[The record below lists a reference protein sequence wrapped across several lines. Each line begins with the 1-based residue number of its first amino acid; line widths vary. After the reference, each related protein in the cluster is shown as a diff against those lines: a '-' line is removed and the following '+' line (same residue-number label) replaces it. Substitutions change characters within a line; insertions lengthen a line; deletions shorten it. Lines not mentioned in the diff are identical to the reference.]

1 MTTIHNIRPFNTRYV
16 IRDRSSRYTP
26 ELLRTHRTAQASY
39 AYIIVRI
46 VERLS
51 TARHTQIVETL
62 NGRQVPANWTAASED
77 RKLLRFGMR
86 STMRMATFRSLYPI
100 NR

>member
-1 MTTIHNIRPFNTRYV
+1 MFSVEPIVVLVAVCGTVVFMREMPRLFA
-16 IRDRSSRYTP
+16 
-26 ELLRTHRTAQASY
+26 LL
-39 AYIIVRI
+39 IVRI

-51 TARHTQIVETL
+51 AARQTQTVEAL
-62 NGRQVPANWTAASED
+62 NGRKVPANWTAASED

>member
-1 MTTIHNIRPFNTRYV
+1 MFIVGPIAVVVAVYATV
-16 IRDRSSRYTP
+16 IFMREMPRLFA
-26 ELLRTHRTAQASY
+26 LL
-39 AYIIVRI
+39 IVRI